1 MKHIILSLFGII
13 TLSSCSSF
21 MNQEAA
27 TVETSFG
34 FELSAEHITYLGV
47 ANALAKK
54 PETYEHFV
62 DISNTFEYVSD
73 EEYIDADVIRLQI
86 DGVLETS
93 CVKNRE
99 LIASSFETV
108 LRYFDNKDV
117 DLENIS
123 ETYKVFCA
131 IKDGL
136 NLALEHHILSQGE
149 VTKQVK

>member
-1 MKHIILSLFGII
+1 
-13 TLSSCSSF
+13 

-27 TVETSFG
+27 TVETSYG
-34 FELSAEHITYLGV
+34 FEISAEHITYLGV

-54 PETYEHFV
+54 PETYETFV
-62 DISNTFEYVSD
+62 DISNTLDYVSD
-73 EEYIDADVIRLQI
+73 NEYIDADVIRLQI

-108 LRYFDNKDV
+108 LKYFDNKDI
-117 DLENIS
+117 DLEDIG
-123 ETYKVFCA
+123 ETYNVFSA

-136 NLALEHHILSQGE
+136 NLALEHHILTQGE
-149 VTKQVK
+149 VTGQVK